1 MQILYGEQL
10 TEKGVILELGSGVAK
25 VSGLLKAGAGEM
37 VVLGKKQLVGMIL
50 SLEKNTASVVIFG
63 NDRDLRQGDWALSTG
78 VEMSIPVGYSHLGT
92 VVDPLGNSVDGS
104 DSS

>member
-63 NDRDLRQGDWALSTG
+63 NDRDLRQGD
-78 VEMSIPVGYSHLGT
+78 
-92 VVDPLGNSVDGS
+92 
-104 DSS
+104 